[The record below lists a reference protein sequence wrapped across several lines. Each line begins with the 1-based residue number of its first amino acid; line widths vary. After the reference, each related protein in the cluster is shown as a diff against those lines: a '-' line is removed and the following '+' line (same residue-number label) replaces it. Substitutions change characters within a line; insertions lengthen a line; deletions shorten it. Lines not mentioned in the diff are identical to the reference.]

1 MADSRITPIREQ
13 VEDRKGWRNI
23 PSRPNASTY
32 PHRRNK
38 MMEKIVLIGSMAVSV
53 MLLMGICGLYKIA
66 RQWREV
72 LKVKNQLLDAKQNE
86 RLYSQTLEQK
96 MRKLEGE
103 LEASKAEAV
112 YWEGLTR
119 KFEDEVMKIATGKG

>member
-1 MADSRITPIREQ
+1 
-13 VEDRKGWRNI
+13 
-23 PSRPNASTY
+23 
-32 PHRRNK
+32 